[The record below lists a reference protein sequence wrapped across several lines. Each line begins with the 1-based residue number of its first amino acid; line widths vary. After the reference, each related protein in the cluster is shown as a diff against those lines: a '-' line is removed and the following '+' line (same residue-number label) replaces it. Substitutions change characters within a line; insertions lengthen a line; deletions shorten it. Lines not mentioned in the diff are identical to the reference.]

1 MELRVE
7 RDALA
12 DAVTWTARSLPA
24 RPPMQVLLG
33 LLLDA
38 SGPDGLEVS
47 GFDYEVSSRVGL
59 DATSGLLGVG
69 EPGRVLVPGRLLAD
83 IVRALPPAPVD
94 LRLEGSRVVLTC
106 GAARFTLPTLP
117 VEDYPALPALP
128 ETAGSIDSDA
138 FAAAVAQVA
147 VAAGRDDTLPVLTG
161 VRVEIEDDTLTLAA
175 TDRYRLAVRTLAWS
189 PAVPGL
195 STTALVPARTLAD
208 TAKALTGGPDV
219 TLALTVSQTG
229 TGGATEGMI
238 GFEGGDPKSGARRTT
253 SRLLEGE
260 FPKYRSLLPSESAAT
275 AAVATPAFAEAVRR
289 VALVAARN
297 APVRL
302 TFTSDGVVLEAGGAD
317 DASASEQLDCEW
329 DSTLEADGPF
339 SIAFNPGYLLDGLTA
354 VDSDTTVLSFTGPT
368 RPAVLTGRDAGGDAD
383 TAPRDYRYLL
393 MPVRLS
399 G

>member
-7 RDALA
+7 RDAFA
-12 DAVTWTARSLPA
+12 DAITWTARSLPA

-38 SGPDGLEVS
+38 SGPDGLEIS
-47 GFDYEVSSRVGL
+47 GFDYEVSSRVAL
-59 DATSGLLGVG
+59 DAAAGLLGVDD
-69 EPGRVLVPGRLLAD
+69 PGRVLVPGRLLSE
-83 IVRALPPAPVD
+83 IVRALPPSPVD
-94 LRLEGSRVVLTC
+94 LRLDGSRVVLTC

-117 VEDYPALPALP
+117 VEDYPSLPAMP
-128 ETAGSIDSDA
+128 ETAGALESDV

-161 VRVEIEDDTLTLAA
+161 VRIEIEDDTLTLAA
-175 TDRYRLAVRTLAWS
+175 TDRYRLAVRALRWS

-195 STTALVPARTLAD
+195 STTALVPARTLSE
-208 TAKALTGGPDV
+208 TAKALTSGPEV
-219 TLALTVSQTG
+219 TLALTTSG
-229 TGGATEGMI
+229 GGADGMI
-238 GFEGGDPKSGARRTT
+238 GFEGGGRRTT

-275 AAVATPAFAEAVRR
+275 AAVPTGPFAEAVKR

-302 TFTSDGVVLEAGGAD
+302 TFSPDGVVLEAGGQD
-317 DASASEQLDCEW
+317 DASASEQLECEW
-329 DSTLEADGPF
+329 DSSLDASAPF

-354 VDSDTTVLSFTGPT
+354 VDSDQTVLSFTGPT
-368 RPAVLTGRDAGGDAD
+368 RPAVLTSKSDSPDGPAAG
-383 TAPRDYRYLL
+383 RDYRYLL

>member
-7 RDALA
+7 RDAFA

-59 DATSGLLGVG
+59 DSSSGLVGVG
-69 EPGRVLVPGRLLAD
+69 DPGRVLVPGRLLAD

-94 LRLEGSRVVLTC
+94 LRLDGSRVVLTC

-117 VEDYPALPALP
+117 VEDYPALPAMP
-128 ETAGSIDSDA
+128 ETAGALESDV

-147 VAAGRDDTLPVLTG
+147 IAAGRDDTLPVLTG
-161 VRVEIEDDTLTLAA
+161 VRVEIDDDTLTLAA
-175 TDRYRLAVRTLAWS
+175 TDRYRLAVRTLPWS
-189 PAVPGL
+189 PAAPGL
-195 STTALVPARTLAD
+195 STTALVPARTLAE
-208 TAKALTGGPDV
+208 TAKALTGGPEV
-219 TLALTVSQTG
+219 TLALSTP
-229 TGGATEGMI
+229 GGGGSEGMI
-238 GFEGGDPKSGARRTT
+238 GFEGGGRRTT

-275 AAVATPAFAEAVRR
+275 AQVPTTAFGEAVRR

-302 TFTSDGVVLEAGGAD
+302 TFTADGLVLEAGGAD
-317 DASASEQLDCEW
+317 DASASEQLDCAWEGQ
-329 DSTLEADGPF
+329 DEPF
-339 SIAFNPGYLLDGLTA
+339 SIAFNPGYLLDGLSA
-354 VDSDTTVLSFTGPT
+354 VDSDLTVLSFTGPT
-368 RPAVLTGRDAGGDAD
+368 RPAVLTSKHDGEGDEG
-383 TAPRDYRYLL
+383 TASARDYRYLL

>member
-7 RDALA
+7 RDAFA
-12 DAVTWTARSLPA
+12 EAVTWTARSLPA

-59 DATSGLLGVG
+59 DSTGGLLGVE

-83 IVRALPPAPVD
+83 IVRALPSAPVD
-94 LRLEGSRVVLTC
+94 LRLDGTRVVLTC

-117 VEDYPALPALP
+117 VEDYPALPAMP
-128 ETAGSIDSDA
+128 ETAGALESDV

-161 VRVEIEDDTLTLAA
+161 VRVEIEDDTVTLAA
-175 TDRYRLAVRTLAWS
+175 TDRYRLAVRTLRWS

-195 STTALVPARTLAD
+195 STTALVPARTLSE
-208 TAKALTGGPDV
+208 TAKALTGGPEV
-219 TLALTVSQTG
+219 VLALSTSG
-229 TGGATEGMI
+229 SEGMI
-238 GFEGGDPKSGARRTT
+238 GFEGGGRRTT

-275 AAVATPAFAEAVRR
+275 AEVATGPFAEAVRR

-302 TFTSDGVVLEAGGAD
+302 TFTGDGVVLEAGAAD
-317 DASASEQLDCEW
+317 DASASEQLDAAWEG
-329 DSTLEADGPF
+329 DAGAEPF
-339 SIAFNPGYLLDGLTA
+339 SIAFNPGYLLDGLAA

-368 RPAVLTGRDAGGDAD
+368 RPAVLTGKGEDGAGPSSGGD
-383 TAPRDYRYLL
+383 YKYLL